1 MPTLMLSIIA
11 ALLLG
16 VGGGMTENARPVLP
30 DTIQY
35 IMMEHPDSGADIPQ
49 IIFPH
54 RPDVEERV
62 NASLDSVA
70 ANLQCSRDESDFD
83 RFEDGDF
90 EFRSRVE
97 VKHTQH
103 DVFSL
108 QVRIGG
114 YCGGA
119 YPLDGFSTNYT
130 FDLRTGN
137 QHNFSDLFVDF
148 DEDRKSIA
156 EPIVEAMRQK
166 RKKSRPET
174 DPEEDDCLQNVLTMS
189 ILGTMYGFSF
199 LPVPDEPKLKIRPT
213 FPRVALGCITRVEL
227 PLDLFLP
234 YARPDGL
241 LEHLAEVLS
250 VR

>member
-16 VGGGMTENARPVLP
+16 VGGGVAHDARPALS

-35 IMMEHPDSGADIPQ
+35 ITLEHPESGADIPQ
-49 IIFPH
+49 IILPH
-54 RPDVEERV
+54 RPEVEERV

-70 ANLQCSRDESDFD
+70 ANLQCPRDESDYD

-97 VKHTQH
+97 VKHAQH
-103 DVFSL
+103 DVFSV

-119 YPLDGFSTNYT
+119 YPLDGFFSNYT

-137 QHNFSDLFVDF
+137 QQNFSDLFADF
-148 DEDRKSIA
+148 DEDRRSIA
-156 EPIVEAMRQK
+156 EPIVEAMREE
-166 RKKSRPET
+166 RKKSLRET
-174 DPEEDDCLQNVLTMS
+174 DPEEDNCLQNALTMS
-189 ILGTMYGFSF
+189 TLGRMYGFSF
-199 LPVPDEPKLKIRPT
+199 LPVPNEPKLRIKPI
-213 FPRVALGCITRVEL
+213 FPRVVLACTTPVEL

-234 YARPDGL
+234 YARADGL
-241 LEHLAEVLS
+241 LEYLAEVYS
-250 VR
+250 RR